1 MKTINGFILG
11 LLSMVA
17 ATGFF
22 AASTAFA
29 TNGQTISQSEVETVA
44 EVSGD
49 QRIVEIAAPHSPSS
63 CTAESMVTGDQR
75 KQHRQIG
82 GSEGNRVLTPV
93 RTDECTETEYTMPM
107 NR

>member
-1 MKTINGFILG
+1 MRTTNAFTMGF
-11 LLSMVA
+11 LSIVA

-29 TNGQTISQSEVETVA
+29 TNSQIISQSEVETVT

-49 QRIVEIAAPHSPSS
+49 QRIVEIAAPHSSS
-63 CTAESMVTGDQR
+63 GCIAESLVTGDQR
-75 KQHRQIG
+75 RPHRQIG
-82 GSEGNRVLTPV
+82 GSEGNRILTPV